1 MQVLTPTTLF
11 QDAASRRHYGIVT
24 DGILVE
30 TLEEDVRHAFLCCSK
45 NI

>member
-1 MQVLTPTTLF
+1 
-11 QDAASRRHYGIVT
+11 VT

-45 NI
+45 NIW